1 MLHWYGNYSVYDD
14 VVKLHFLQPPAQALD
29 ELAAVVSDV
38 ERDDDEVVLIYLLGS
53 ILDRVTNETSLPINV
68 ITNSLIRIVALLNFL
83 INRTS
88 LVRGTA
94 LLKIAG
100 IL

>member
-1 MLHWYGNYSVYDD
+1 MHDD

-38 ERDDDEVVLIYLLGS
+38 ERDDGAVVILYLLGS

-68 ITNSLIRIVALLNFL
+68 IA
-83 INRTS
+83 
-88 LVRGTA
+88 
-94 LLKIAG
+94 IA
-100 IL
+100 

>member
-1 MLHWYGNYSVYDD
+1 MHDD

-38 ERDDDEVVLIYLLGS
+38 ESDDDEVVLIYLLGS
-53 ILDRVTNETSLPINV
+53 ILYRVTNETSLPINV

-88 LVRGTA
+88 LVWGTA
-94 LLKIAG
+94 LLQTAG
-100 IL
+100 ILL

>member
-1 MLHWYGNYSVYDD
+1 M
-14 VVKLHFLQPPAQALD
+14 
-29 ELAAVVSDV
+29 VSDV

-53 ILDRVTNETSLPINV
+53 ILNHVTNETSLSINV

-88 LVRGTA
+88 LVWGTA
-94 LLKIAG
+94 LLKTAG

>member
-1 MLHWYGNYSVYDD
+1 M
-14 VVKLHFLQPPAQALD
+14 
-29 ELAAVVSDV
+29 VSNV
-38 ERDDDEVVLIYLLGS
+38 EHDDDEVVLIYLLGS

-68 ITNSLIRIVALLNFL
+68 ITNSLIRILALLNFL

-88 LVRGTA
+88 LVWGTA
-94 LLKIAG
+94 LLQTAR